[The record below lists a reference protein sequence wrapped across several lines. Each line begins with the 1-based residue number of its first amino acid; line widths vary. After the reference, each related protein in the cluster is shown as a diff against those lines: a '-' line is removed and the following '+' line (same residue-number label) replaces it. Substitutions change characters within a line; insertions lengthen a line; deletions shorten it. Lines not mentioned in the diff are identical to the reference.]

1 MVGYKQ
7 EMPRMLYEAHKIVDH
22 VDLPDD
28 HQSILP
34 IMTAL
39 FVDSLGGGGNKYL
52 PATAR
57 GDNDARE
64 LRGSRIFRLPL
75 QYDTRPEAALNVPV
89 AETRDLNKR
98 HPISHPSLKTSA
110 ERSSIRPL
118 ITGISHHFNNLLMG
132 IWGNATLIRMQL
144 TPEDPNFDGFSH
156 IERLIQS
163 GSFLIHTVLG
173 YLGERRYREKMIRLR
188 QLLGQL
194 REELPDSDAFNE
206 DCWNF
211 EERLRYVSRIQCP
224 RMIAGSTARVLEVLF
239 QGAEALCRKIDATPI
254 HCPDMESKIATIKHL
269 VIRGLNLTDQLRMYS
284 EEFNPDKAR
293 IRLAPLMRRVLN
305 RIYNLPDDIRINF
318 EAADKLP
325 LVRGERE
332 KLEWVFEQF
341 VDNAVAAMPEGGQ
354 IDITIRSLR
363 QEVAE
368 DHCTVQ
374 KGRYFVVV
382 TIKDNGNGIPVKMQK
397 RIFKPFVSS
406 AQRNQRHGLGLA
418 AVKGVVKAHNGYIQ
432 VQSKYKMGSTFKVFL
447 PLAGTT
453 VNGLG

>member
-1 MVGYKQ
+1 
-7 EMPRMLYEAHKIVDH
+7 MLDEAYKIVDH
-22 VDLPDD
+22 VDLPED

-39 FVDSLGGGGNKYL
+39 FVDSLGGGRNKLL
-52 PATAR
+52 PSS
-57 GDNDARE
+57 GLNDDGARE
-64 LRGSRIFRLPL
+64 RSGSKIFRLPL
-75 QYDTRPEAALNVPV
+75 QYDTMPDAALNVPSL
-89 AETRDLNKR
+89 ETQNLDKR
-98 HPISHPSLKTSA
+98 HQKSRLSLKTQA
-110 ERSSIRPL
+110 ERSSVRPL

-144 TPEDPNFDGFSH
+144 TPDDPNFDGVSH

-173 YLGERRYREKMIRLR
+173 YLGERRYREKMIRLQ

-194 REELPDSDAFNE
+194 REELPGSDAFKE

-211 EERLRYVSRIQCP
+211 EERLRWVSRIQCP

-239 QGAEALCRKIDATPI
+239 RGAEALCQKIDAKPI
-254 HCPDMESKIATIKHL
+254 HCPDMEGKLSMIKHL
-269 VIRGLNLTDQLRMYS
+269 VTRGLNLTNQLRMYS
-284 EEFNPDKAR
+284 EEFDPDKAR
-293 IRLAPLMRRVLN
+293 IRLTPLMRRVLN
-305 RIYNLPDDIRINF
+305 RTYNLPDDIRINF

-332 KLEWVFEQF
+332 KLEWAFEQF
-341 VDNAVAAMPEGGQ
+341 IDNAVTAMPEGGH
-354 IDITIRSLR
+354 IDITIRTLR

-374 KGRYFVVV
+374 KGRYYVVV

-397 RIFKPFVSS
+397 RIFDPFVSS
-406 AQRNQRHGLGLA
+406 AQRNKRNGLGLA
-418 AVKGVVKAHNGYIQ
+418 AVKGIVKAHNGYIQ
-432 VQSKYKMGSTFKVFL
+432 VQSKYRTGSTFKVFL
-447 PLAGTT
+447 PLAGTAEN
-453 VNGLG
+453 VHV